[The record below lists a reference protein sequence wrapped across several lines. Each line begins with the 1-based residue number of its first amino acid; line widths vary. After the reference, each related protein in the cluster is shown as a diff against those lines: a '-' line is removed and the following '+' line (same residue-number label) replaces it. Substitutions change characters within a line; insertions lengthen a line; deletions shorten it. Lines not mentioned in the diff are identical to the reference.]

1 MLTDY
6 VFVCIVHQNQGTLLL
21 HFNWNHKTIFAD
33 PRIVYTVG
41 ILIRDLFG
49 IHMAKVCCV
58 RVRACSGLSL
68 VLIGP
73 YSILCLNSIHVMERS
88 LMDVILR

>member
-1 MLTDY
+1 MLFRSTCSLNQAKLRVREFLFNTVNMLTDY

-21 HFNWNHKTIFAD
+21 HFNWNPKTIFAD

-41 ILIRDLFG
+41 ILIRDLFS

-58 RVRACSGLSL
+58 RV
-68 VLIGP
+68 
-73 YSILCLNSIHVMERS
+73 
-88 LMDVILR
+88 